1 VPAVSL
7 VRRIPPFGSVDVPAT
22 VGGLRTGRHDP
33 TTVVELNELWR
44 ASRTTEGPATLWLRA
59 DGDGFLAEAWGP
71 GAERVLEHA
80 PDLLGARDDA
90 SNFVALHPAVAA
102 GQRRRPGLRIG
113 RGGGVLH
120 ALVPAVLTQRVTS
133 GEAIRSW
140 SGLCRALGE
149 AAPGPRPLLLPPD
162 PARLAQQPY
171 WWFHRF
177 GVERSRAETIRR
189 VSRLGRHLEATAELS
204 WSDAR
209 RRLLAVTGIG
219 AWTAAVVADVALGDP
234 DAVATGDYHLPHA
247 VAHALVG
254 EPRATDERMLEL
266 LAPYGDQRGR
276 AVRYLMAGGARAPK
290 FGPRRA
296 VMPIARW

>member
-1 VPAVSL
+1 VPVVSRL
-7 VRRIPPFGSVDVPAT
+7 RRIAPFGPVDLPAT

-33 TTVVELNELWR
+33 TTTLDTQQLWR
-44 ASRTTEGPATLWLRA
+44 ATRTADGPATLHLRT
-59 DGDGFLAEAWGP
+59 DGDGFVAEAWGP
-71 GAERVLEHA
+71 GADRLLDTA
-80 PDLLGARDDA
+80 PDLVGASDDD
-90 SNFVALHPAVAA
+90 SGFVAHHAAVAA
-102 GQRRRPGLRIG
+102 GRRRRPGLRVG

-120 ALVPAVLTQRVTS
+120 ALVPAVLAQRVTG

-140 SGLCRALGE
+140 IGLCRALGE

-162 PARLAQQPY
+162 PTRLANEPY

-189 VSRLGRHLEATAELS
+189 VARLSRHLEATAELS
-204 WSDAR
+204 LSDAR
-209 RRLLAVTGIG
+209 RRLLAVSGIG

-234 DAVATGDYHLPHA
+234 DAVPIGDYHLPHV
-247 VAHALVG
+247 VAHALAG
-254 EPRATDERMLEL
+254 EARATDERMLEL

-276 AVRYLMAGGARAPK
+276 AVRYLLAAGARAPK